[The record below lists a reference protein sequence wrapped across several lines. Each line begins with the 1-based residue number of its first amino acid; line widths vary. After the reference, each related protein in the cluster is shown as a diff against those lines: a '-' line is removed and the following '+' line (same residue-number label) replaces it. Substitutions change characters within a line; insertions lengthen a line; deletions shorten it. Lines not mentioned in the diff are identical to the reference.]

1 MLEPNVL
8 FYQTKGRLRFQMF
21 IHKDKGILYFL
32 SAAVN
37 QAIKLKAYL
46 QMQ

>member
-32 SAAVN
+32 SAADN
-37 QAIKLKAYL
+37 QTIKLKSYL